1 MAWRIPPHGVGGE
14 LVALGVVELLD
25 GPDQAEVALLHHVEE
40 RKTSVGVLL
49 RHRHDQPQ
57 VSLQHVG
64 LGAPAVL
71 GHRLQ
76 IPPEVLAQA
85 RLGVQLVLS
94 EQAGLDPLSQI
105 DFLLGGEQASPADR
119 LEVRVHRVAHGRRL
133 VVEVDL
139 GQRRRLGFDGPIVG
153 HCHCLCLCG
162 AIGLL
167 GTIAPSGSGTVCSDL
182 CHAGLGA
189 AGLGRAGAG
198 RRGLLRALG
207 LGGLLALIGQAHACI
222 GKLAQDGTSL
232 GRGNTRPLE
241 GGPKL
246 GEGQVTL
253 AAPSLD
259 QVVHAR
265 SAYLTVPDRCGDC
278 GPRHATPPSF
288 SS

>member
-1 MAWRIPPHGVGGE
+1 MAWRNPPHGVGGE

-25 GPDQAEVALLHHVEE
+25 GPDQAEVALLHHVEQ
-40 RKTSVGVLL
+40 RKTTVGVLL
-49 RHRHDQPQ
+49 GHRHDQPQ
-57 VSLQHVG
+57 VGLQHVG

-94 EQAGLDPLSQI
+94 EQAGLDPLGQV
-105 DFLLGGEQASPADR
+105 DFLLGGEQAGPADR
-119 LEVRVHRVAHGRRL
+119 LEVRVHRVAHGGRL
-133 VVEVDL
+133 VVEVNL
-139 GQRRRLGFDGPIVG
+139 GQRHRLGFDGPFVG
-153 HCHCLCLCG
+153 HCLCVLG
-162 AIGLL
+162 AIGPL
-167 GTIAPSGSGTVCSDL
+167 GAIAPGGSGAVCGGLSR
-182 CHAGLGA
+182 AGLGA
-189 AGLGRAGAG
+189 AGLGRAGLG
-198 RRGLLRALG
+198 RSGLVRALA

-222 GKLAQDGTSL
+222 GELAQDGTSL
-232 GRGNTRPLE
+232 GRGNARPLE